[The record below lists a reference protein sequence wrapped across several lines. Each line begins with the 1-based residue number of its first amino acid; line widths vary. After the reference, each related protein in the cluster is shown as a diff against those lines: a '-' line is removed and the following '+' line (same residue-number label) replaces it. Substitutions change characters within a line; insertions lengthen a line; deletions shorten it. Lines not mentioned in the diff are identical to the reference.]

1 MQKDETGKWHLDK
14 RVPITLIVAIL
25 VQSAGFVWF
34 ISKMDSR
41 IVALETANNVQKERD
56 DRQDRASMDAASMI
70 RSDLRDLGQKIDRLI
85 ERSK

>member
-1 MQKDETGKWHLDK
+1 MNKDDSGNWHLDK
-14 RVPITLIVAIL
+14 RVPITLIAAIL
-25 VQSAGFVWF
+25 IQSAGFVWF

-41 IVALETANNVQKERD
+41 IVALEVANGVQKDRD
-56 DRQDRASMDAASMI
+56 DRQDRASLDAAAMI